1 MKKEADKKTVAK
13 KTTKIKKTT
22 KQNEKEI
29 GKEYRWN
36 LSDIYKN
43 YKEWEKDYKKVEK
56 QAEELVSYKGK
67 LGKEKTLLAMMVQNK
82 TFLAEIIKKRRWLL
96 MGTS

>member
-1 MKKEADKKTVAK
+1 MKKEENKKTVAK

-36 LSDIYKN
+36 
-43 YKEWEKDYKKVEK
+43 
-56 QAEELVSYKGK
+56 
-67 LGKEKTLLAMMVQNK
+67 
-82 TFLAEIIKKRRWLL
+82 
-96 MGTS
+96 